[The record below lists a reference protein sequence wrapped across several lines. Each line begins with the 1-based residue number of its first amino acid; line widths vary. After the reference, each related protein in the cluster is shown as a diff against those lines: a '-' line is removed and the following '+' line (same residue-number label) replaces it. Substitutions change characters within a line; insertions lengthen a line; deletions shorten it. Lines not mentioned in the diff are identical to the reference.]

1 MSLHHAGEAIARER
15 KLAGL
20 SQQQLAD
27 RLRYSTSM
35 LRAVEQGRR
44 PASPA
49 LVAAAARTLGV
60 EPELLTGQPYR
71 DVLGADGPLEGLSE
85 LRAILSEGD
94 YVRGTEPGTY
104 EELSAELAAV
114 NDADRAGH
122 SRRALTALPALIRKL
137 YGALEIDPEP
147 RIYSL
152 LAGAYNASDRLCRR
166 FGHMALTV
174 PSIDRFDWAAAR
186 SGDPLN
192 VALGK
197 ILRTRLLMYHDSTHI
212 ALRLVDEVTDTVE
225 GPSEGELSVRG
236 AAHLAGAVAAAR
248 ARRPDTARDH
258 ITAARQVAK
267 RLGHETRSYETLFGP
282 ANTDIHAI
290 GVELEAGD
298 PGIAAHEGSALALPG
313 TIARS
318 RAGHHWQDVSRA
330 WLMIGK
336 PDQALAALNKA
347 RRVAPQQT
355 RLHPSVRETIYGIAA
370 AQRRRTDSLQG
381 FAAWLGVGV

>member
-1 MSLHHAGEAIARER
+1 MRAQHAGEAIARER

-27 RLRYSTSM
+27 RLRYSASM

-49 LVAAAARTLGV
+49 LLAAAARILGV

-71 DVLGADGPLEGLSE
+71 DVLDADGPLDGLSE
-85 LRAILSEGD
+85 LRAILSEGE

-114 NDADRAGH
+114 NDADRAGQ
-122 SRRALTALPALIRKL
+122 SRRALAALPGLIRKL
-137 YGALEIDPEP
+137 YGAVDLDPQP
-147 RIYSL
+147 RVYAL
-152 LAGAYNASDRLCRR
+152 LAGAYNAADRLCRR

-186 SGDPLN
+186 SGDPLHI
-192 VALGK
+192 ALGK

-212 ALRLVDEVTDTVE
+212 ALRLVDEVVGAID

-248 ARRPDTARDH
+248 ARRVDTARDH
-258 ITAARQVAK
+258 LTAARVLAA

-282 ANTDIHAI
+282 MNTEIHAI

-298 PGIAAHEGSALALPG
+298 PGIAARTGSELILPDSL
-313 TIARS
+313 ARS

-355 RLHPSVRETIYGIAA
+355 RLHPSVRETVYGIAA